1 MNAKRMLVLH
11 CCLVSG
17 IACGIAQSG
26 PALADTPTEYRISF
40 PNSVHHEAQ
49 IEATFSALGN
59 LPLHLRM
66 SRASPGRYS
75 LHEFGKNVYAVTASD
90 SGGRELKISRPDAYQ
105 WDIAGHDGSV
115 TVRYTLFADGAGGT
129 YSAIDSTHAHLN
141 IPATLM
147 WAIGL
152 DDRKAFVTLDTSGTD
167 WSIATQLFNTDAQ
180 NRFWAPNLQYLM
192 DSPIESSRHS
202 ERNWIETSRGN
213 SYEFSLVVHH
223 LGTEEDVDALLG
235 MVRKVVS
242 EQALVFGELPAFDD
256 HRYTFIADYLPYV
269 VDDAMEHRNST
280 FLSNTQS
287 LYEAD
292 FRQLRSISHEF
303 FHAWNMERLRPR
315 SLEPFDFE
323 KANTSD
329 VLWFAEGFT
338 SYYTELVLARA
349 GELTLEE
356 FSEELARVINVVRSS
371 PGRSIHSAVEMSIR
385 APLWDDAVS
394 MDPTNFEN
402 TFVSYYTLGDAIAL
416 GLDLTLRSRYP
427 DTDLDSYMR
436 LLWKTFGEP
445 ENPYN
450 IDDLRDSLA
459 AISGDADFANEFFAK
474 YIYGLELP
482 DYESLLQFAGLK
494 LQQKDPDTASLANIE
509 LEFDG
514 YGATVSENTTTGSPL
529 YQAGIG
535 RGDRITS
542 VGRFEISDEKS
553 WTKMLARHKP
563 GDTVPIAFEQ
573 RSASKSASVTF
584 ASDPTLEVVPLECN
598 GMPLTRAQESFRKQ
612 WLKLGRDDCSDS

>member
-1 MNAKRMLVLH
+1 MNAKRILVLH
-11 CCLVSG
+11 WCLVSG
-17 IACGIAQSG
+17 IGCSICLSG

-40 PNSVHHEAQ
+40 PNAVHHEAQ
-49 IEATFSALGN
+49 IEATFDELGDA
-59 LPLHLRM
+59 PLQLRM

-75 LHEFGKNVYAVTASD
+75 LHEFGKNIYAVTAFDSD
-90 SGGRELKISRPDAYQ
+90 GRELPISRPDAYQ
-105 WDIAGHDGSV
+105 WVIPGHDGSV

-129 YSAIDSTHAHLN
+129 YSAIDRTHAHLN
-141 IPATLM
+141 IPATLV
-147 WAIGL
+147 WAVGL

-167 WSIATQLFNTDAQ
+167 WSISTQLFATDAP

-192 DSPIESSRHS
+192 DSPIESSRYS
-202 ERNWIETSRGN
+202 ERSWIETSRGN
-213 SYEFSLVVHH
+213 SYEFGLVVHH
-223 LGTEEDVDALLG
+223 LGTEDDVDVLLS
-235 MVRKVVS
+235 MVRKVVA

-292 FRQLRSISHEF
+292 FRQIRSISHEF
-303 FHAWNMERLRPR
+303 FHAWNMERLRPA

-323 KANTSD
+323 EANSSD

-349 GELTLEE
+349 GELTLAE

-371 PGRSIHSAVEMSIR
+371 PGHSIHSAVEMSIR

-427 DTDLDSYMR
+427 DTDLDGYMR
-436 LLWKTFGEP
+436 LLWRTFGEP
-445 ENPYN
+445 ESPYE
-450 IDDLRDSLA
+450 IDDLRNALA
-459 AISGDADFANEFFAK
+459 DITGDANFANKYFANYISG
-474 YIYGLELP
+474 YELP

-494 LQQKDPDTASLANIE
+494 LQQKDPNAASLASIE

-514 YGATVSENTTTGSPL
+514 NGATVSENTTIGSPL
-529 YQAGIG
+529 YAAGIG
-535 RGDRITS
+535 RGDRITA

-563 GDTVPIAFEQ
+563 GDTVPVAFEQ
-573 RSASKSASVTF
+573 RSESRSASVTF
-584 ASDPTLEVVPLECN
+584 ANDPTLEVVPFECS
-598 GMPLTRAQESFRKQ
+598 GIPLTRAQESFRNQ